1 MAMKFFIFVIFIFSL
16 FFYMIPVEN
25 INKYDSNDNIPL
37 ATFENA
43 LMYTFNDKNI
53 TRVVDAQKVVK
64 YQNRDEMFDGD
75 ITLINHDISKNFK
88 IENLKADFIVKM
100 GDVYTF
106 QNNVKY
112 IRDDFVKFN
121 TDFLIYDKIKR
132 IAQNDRPFDGI
143 YNNHYMKGTILY
155 ADLNN
160 DFITSKNAHFEIDIT
175 KDNKGK
181 K

>member
-75 ITLINHDISKNFK
+75 ITLINHDTSISS
-88 IENLKADFIVKM
+88 L
-100 GDVYTF
+100 
-106 QNNVKY
+106 
-112 IRDDFVKFN
+112 
-121 TDFLIYDKIKR
+121 
-132 IAQNDRPFDGI
+132 
-143 YNNHYMKGTILY
+143 
-155 ADLNN
+155 
-160 DFITSKNAHFEIDIT
+160 S
-175 KDNKGK
+175 
-181 K
+181 

>member
-64 YQNRDEMFDGD
+64 YQNRDEMFNAD
-75 ITLINHDISKNFK
+75 ITLKNQDETKTFIS
-88 IENLKADFIVKM
+88 ERLKANFIVKKA
-100 GDVYTF
+100 DVYTAID
-106 QNNVKY
+106 NVKY
-112 IRDDFVKFN
+112 TRDDFVKLN
-121 TDFLIYDKIKR
+121 TNEMIYDNTNK
-132 IAQNDRPFDGI
+132 IAQNSKPFNGI
-143 YNNHYMKGTILY
+143 YNNHLINGSNLY
-155 ADLNN
+155 FDINN
-160 DFITSKNAHFEIDIT
+160 DYITAQNTHFEIDVT
-175 KDNKGK
+175 KKEKGIK
-181 K
+181 